1 MGVNM
6 PARTVVFDSIRKHD
20 GTKFR
25 ELLPGEFIQM
35 AGRAG
40 RRGLDDTGTVIILCK
55 ADVPEILDFEKMMT
69 VCDNMKYI
77 KYYKIGKKKSNF
89 DCLNL
94 NSNCLKAL

>member
-25 ELLPGEFIQM
+25 ELLPGEFTQM

-55 ADVPEILDFEKMMT
+55 ADVPEISDFQNMMM
-69 VCDNMKYI
+69 VCNANIGNLKCYKTLWI
-77 KYYKIGKKKSNF
+77 KHRQPICISA
-89 DCLNL
+89 DC
-94 NSNCLKAL
+94 AM